1 MCTITSR
8 YLKRFK
14 LIRKDLK
21 NENFEERF
29 KSIESREVYLY
40 QLNSQKR
47 KLKKCIMRISV
58 YLKIIRILLFTLYF
72 VFALGII
79 TSMNLT
85 LLIVVSSMIII
96 FIHFLIFL
104 FEKRRIIMSN
114 KIFYINRNVYNILK
128 LKS

>member
-1 MCTITSR
+1 MCAVNSR

-14 LIRKDLK
+14 STGNDLK
-21 NENFEERF
+21 NENFKERF
-29 KSIESREVYLY
+29 KSIKSREAYLR
-40 QLNSQKR
+40 QLNLQKQ
-47 KLKKCIMRISV
+47 KLKKCIIRISV

-79 TSMNLT
+79 TSANLK
-85 LLIVVSSMIII
+85 LLIVVSSITII

-128 LKS
+128 L